1 MLMWLREENL
11 GSLGSWE
18 LDKTNQAVCA
28 AVLFQ
33 AGPVQRM
40 LMKSLR
46 DASSE
51 DQLLKSVPALTTTVG
66 LGQIVFSLFKKG
78 EYSFPVHRM
87 VLAISSVNPCKALRI
102 VPTTR

>member
-1 MLMWLREENL
+1 M
-11 GSLGSWE
+11 
-18 LDKTNQAVCA
+18 CA

-87 VLAISSVNPCKALRI
+87 VLAISSVNPRKALRI